1 MQSLIKSFSCSKS
14 PLRVLICTIAFGMG
28 LDCVDVTQIIHWGP
42 ASDLES
48 YMQECGRAGRNGQ
61 PSSALLYVKRSDVKN
76 KTISNDMTEYCF
88 QEKRCRRAVL
98 CDYFDSNVTDVSG
111 CACCDIC
118 AKSYMCSDCK
128 CCTFPMC
135 LK

>member
-1 MQSLIKSFSCSKS
+1 MYTEPVGAPNRARFRLVDTYSSATEKEVQDSITKSFSCSKS
-14 PLRVLICTIAFGMG
+14 SLRVLICTIAFGMG

-48 YMQECGRAGRNGQ
+48 YMQECGRAGRNGH
-61 PSSALLYVKRSDVKN
+61 VKN

-88 QEKRCRRAVL
+88 QEKRCRRSVL

-111 CACCDIC
+111 FACC
-118 AKSYMCSDCK
+118 A
-128 CCTFPMC
+128 
-135 LK
+135 